1 MTTRRHLVA
10 AIISVTSVLL
20 GTTSAKAVDQRV
32 QAACSGD
39 YSTYCGQHDRSGPS
53 ARACMRAYGEKLRP
67 TCVDALIMA
76 GEITRKEVEARRAKK
91 AR

>member
-10 AIISVTSVLL
+10 VISVTSVLL
-20 GTTSAKAVDQRV
+20 GTTSARAVDQRV
-32 QAACSGD
+32 EAGCSGD

-67 TCVDALIMA
+67 ACVDALIMA
-76 GEITRKEVEARRAKK
+76 GEISRKEVEARRAKK

>member
-10 AIISVTSVLL
+10 VISVTSVLL
-20 GTTSAKAVDQRV
+20 GTTSARAVDQRV
-32 QAACSGD
+32 QTACSGD